1 VTPGVKKSP
10 AATDLTRPLSQSAAA
25 APANIAGCMITPIRG
40 ARSLV
45 SLLLVGLLFLFM
57 SPVLRLVIVPGGWL
71 FPRQRFLLV
80 SAFMKWMSAGIFGLL
95 RLGGVRARR
104 VGILPTA
111 SPILVV
117 ANHQALLD
125 ICQIT
130 LMAHPRVPAFVT
142 RRRYARFVPLVSQCI
157 RLLDSPIVDP
167 KHDPQGSLAA
177 VRRAARDLPHGLVI
191 FPEGHRSHDG
201 EVRPF
206 RTAGIETILA
216 ERRMPVYL
224 VLNDGAWRVRR
235 LADLL
240 FRASLIDTHSEVLG
254 PFDPPEDAAELGEF
268 IRELRATLV
277 ARLAEARGNGAR
289 HAA

>member
-1 VTPGVKKSP
+1 
-10 AATDLTRPLSQSAAA
+10 
-25 APANIAGCMITPIRG
+25 
-40 ARSLV
+40 
-45 SLLLVGLLFLFM
+45 M

-71 FPRQRFLLV
+71 FPRHRFLLV
-80 SAFMKWMSAGIFGLL
+80 SAFMKWMSAGILGLL
-95 RLGGVRARR
+95 RLGGAHVRR
-104 VGILPTA
+104 VGTLPTA

-167 KHDPQGSLAA
+167 KRDPKGSVVAIRQG
-177 VRRAARDLPHGLVI
+177 ARELPHGLVI

-201 EVRPF
+201 EIRPF
-206 RTAGIETILA
+206 RTAGIETILT

-224 VLNDGAWRVRR
+224 VLNEGVWRVRR

-240 FRASLIDTHSEVLG
+240 FRVPLIDAHSEVIG
-254 PFDPPEDAAELGEF
+254 PFEPPADAALLPGF
-268 IRELRATLV
+268 IGGLRATLV
-277 ARLAEARGNGAR
+277 ARLAEIRGEGAPPT
-289 HAA
+289 A

>member
-1 VTPGVKKSP
+1 MT
-10 AATDLTRPLSQSAAA
+10 TFL
-25 APANIAGCMITPIRG
+25 RG

-45 SLLLVGLLFLFM
+45 SVLLVGLFFLLM
-57 SPVLRLVIVPGGWL
+57 SPVLRLAIVPGGWL
-71 FPRQRFLLV
+71 FPRHRFRLV
-80 SAFMKWMSAGIFGLL
+80 GAFMKWMSAGILGLL
-95 RLGGVRARR
+95 RLGGAHVRR
-104 VGILPTA
+104 VGTLPTA
-111 SPILVV
+111 SPILIV

-167 KHDPQGSLAA
+167 KRDPKGSVVAIRQG
-177 VRRAARDLPHGLVI
+177 ARELPHGVVI

-201 EVRPF
+201 EIRPF
-206 RTAGIETILA
+206 RTAGIETILT

-224 VLNDGAWRVRR
+224 VVNEGVWRVRR

-240 FRASLIDTHSEVLG
+240 FRAPLIDARSEVIG
-254 PFDPPEDAAELGEF
+254 PFEPPTDAALLPGFILG
-268 IRELRATLV
+268 LRATLV
-277 ARLAEARGNGAR
+277 TRLAEIRGEGAPPT
-289 HAA
+289 A

>member
-1 VTPGVKKSP
+1 
-10 AATDLTRPLSQSAAA
+10 
-25 APANIAGCMITPIRG
+25 MITLARG
-40 ARSLV
+40 ARSLACV
-45 SLLLVGLLFLFM
+45 LLVGLFFLLM

-71 FPRQRFLLV
+71 FPRHRFLLV
-80 SAFMKWMSAGIFGLL
+80 GAFMKWMSAGILGLL
-95 RLGGVRARR
+95 RLGGASVRR
-104 VGILPTA
+104 VGTLPTA

-167 KHDPQGSLAA
+167 MRDARGSVAA
-177 VRRAARDLPHGLVI
+177 IRRGARELPHGLAI

-201 EVRPF
+201 EIRPF

-224 VLNDGAWRVRR
+224 VLNEGVWRVRR

-240 FRASLIDTHSEVLG
+240 FRAPLIDARSEVIG
-254 PFDPPEDAAELGEF
+254 PFEPPTDAAELPGF
-268 IRELRATLV
+268 IRQLRATLV
-277 ARLAEARGNGAR
+277 ARLAEIRGKGTPPSV
-289 HAA
+289 

>member
-1 VTPGVKKSP
+1 
-10 AATDLTRPLSQSAAA
+10 
-25 APANIAGCMITPIRG
+25 MITLLLG

-45 SLLLVGLLFLFM
+45 SVLLVGLLFLLM

-71 FPRQRFLLV
+71 FPRHRFLLV
-80 SAFMKWMSAGIFGLL
+80 SAFMKWMSAGIVGLL
-95 RLGGVRARR
+95 RLGGASARR
-104 VGILPTA
+104 VGTLPTA
-111 SPILVV
+111 SPVLVV

-167 KHDPQGSLAA
+167 KRDARGSVAA
-177 VRRAARDLPHGLVI
+177 VEKGARELPHGLVI
-191 FPEGHRSHDG
+191 FAEGHRSYDG
-201 EVRPF
+201 EIRPF
-206 RTAGIETILA
+206 RTTGLETILA

-224 VLNDGAWRVRR
+224 VLNEGAWRVRR

-240 FRASLIDTHSEVLG
+240 FRVPLIDAYSEVIG
-254 PFDPPEDAAELGEF
+254 PFDPPEDAARLPEF
-268 IRELRATLV
+268 IAGLRATLV
-277 ARLAEARGNGAR
+277 ARLAELRGTLAGPSA
-289 HAA
+289 